1 MNYGTIQRAYP
12 RVRVL
17 RGYNPNEPHT
27 LTRSLPV
34 ATGVT
39 ILSGQF
45 ISPQWNSTTGEYQ
58 WVKGRDAATTEG
70 FIALK
75 DSTDTDVQS
84 AGTLPALSC
93 AGQFEIQTPFFKT
106 GDTYKSG
113 VYLTEDGA
121 TGNLKATTLAA
132 AAHIYGIV
140 TRINGVVDI
149 GYGAGGLQE
158 ESGVTPDANGKVN
171 VLIFTTHF
179 QPYRVS

>member
-1 MNYGTIQRAYP
+1 MTTGTITRSAP

-27 LTRSLPV
+27 LTRALPV
-34 ATGVT
+34 KTGVT
-39 ILSGQF
+39 IKSGQF
-45 ISPQWNSTTGEYQ
+45 ISPWWNATTSEYN
-58 WVKGRDAATTEG
+58 WVLGLDGATTEG

-75 DSTDTDVQS
+75 DSTDTDVAS

-106 GDTYKSG
+106 GDTYNSG
-113 VYLTEDGA
+113 VYLTADGV

-132 AAHIYGIV
+132 AAHIFGIV
-140 TRINGVVDI
+140 TSIRGVIDI
-149 GYGAGGLQE
+149 AAE
-158 ESGVTPDANGKVN
+158 ESSSARDNDGKVL
-171 VLIFTTHF
+171 VLQFTTHF

>member
-1 MNYGTIQRAYP
+1 MTTGTITRTYP

-34 ATGVT
+34 ASGVT

-45 ISPQWNSTTGEYQ
+45 ISPWWNSSASEYQ
-58 WVKGRDAATTEG
+58 WKLGLDGATTEG

-75 DSTDTDVQS
+75 DSADTDVQS

-93 AGQFEIQTPFFKT
+93 AGQFEIQTAFYKS
-106 GDTYKSG
+106 GDTYNSG
-113 VYLTEDGA
+113 AYLTADGV
-121 TGNLKATTLAA
+121 TGNLKVTTLAA
-132 AAHIYGIV
+132 ASHIFGQV
-140 TRINGVVDI
+140 TRIRGLEDVVAIDSSAAPDGNG
-149 GYGAGGLQE
+149 Q
-158 ESGVTPDANGKVN
+158 
-171 VLIFTTHF
+171 VLVLTFVTHF